1 MGLLYRFYTIFTGG
15 IFLLLSPALF
25 LYARLSRSPKPHVTE
40 RLGFMPGAARRPPD
54 GGPRIW
60 IHAVSL
66 GEVRVGRAIAEAL
79 KGIVPGLSLV
89 ISSTTP
95 HGRSLARE
103 IFEPDVPVVYA
114 PLDVLIS
121 VRKALS
127 LIRPD
132 AMVFLETEIW
142 PAWIREARRMGIT
155 TAIVNGRISVRSI
168 DGYLRLRPF
177 FREVL
182 KNVDLFSM
190 ILEED
195 SARIRAM
202 GADPAK
208 IEING
213 NAKYDLLAAS
223 PDPAVET
230 KMRQVL
236 NLAPAERVI
245 VAGSTRRGEEEMI
258 LTAYLEAVK
267 RFPDTILI
275 LVPRHIDRASEI
287 GALIADRGLGYQL
300 RTEIGPGRRERTE
313 KIVIINTFGE
323 LFNIYSVATVVFCGA
338 SLVPLGG
345 QNPLEPAAWGR
356 PVLYGPSMEDFQDA
370 KELLEGAD
378 AALPIATPEEL
389 GEKILYLFDHPA
401 EARAGG
407 PRLRDQGQGSGAQK
421 SGCSGKTRKG
431 HRGASQKRE
440 KIFHFPSFAAL
451 R

>member
-370 KELLEGAD
+370 KELL
-378 AALPIATPEEL
+378 
-389 GEKILYLFDHPA
+389 
-401 EARAGG
+401 
-407 PRLRDQGQGSGAQK
+407 
-421 SGCSGKTRKG
+421 
-431 HRGASQKRE
+431 
-440 KIFHFPSFAAL
+440 
-451 R
+451 

>member
-223 PDPAVET
+223 PDPAAET

-300 RTEIGPGRRERTE
+300 RTEIGPGRRDRTE

-401 EARAGG
+401 EARAFG
-407 PRLRDQGQGSGAQK
+407 
-421 SGCSGKTRKG
+421 TR
-431 HRGASQKRE
+431 ARE
-440 KIFHFPSFAAL
+440 AAL
-451 R
+451 RNQGAAERHARAIEGLLKKGKRSFTFRPLLL